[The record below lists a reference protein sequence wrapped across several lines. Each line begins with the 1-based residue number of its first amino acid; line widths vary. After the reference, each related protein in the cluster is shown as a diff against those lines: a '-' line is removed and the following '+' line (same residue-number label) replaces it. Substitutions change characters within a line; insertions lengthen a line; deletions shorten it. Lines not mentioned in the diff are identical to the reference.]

1 MYDLNAALFRLS
13 QRLRRA
19 SPGMRHVTNGISCMV
34 HKVFI
39 SLYNGLFKMVSL
51 KPFRIK
57 NSIEIF
63 SFLNMK

>member
-1 MYDLNAALFRLS
+1 
-13 QRLRRA
+13 
-19 SPGMRHVTNGISCMV
+19 MV